1 MRWGIVAAIIVLQF
15 ADLGLTLFAVN
26 VLGAATELN
35 PVVAAILH
43 TPLIYLLKLVWVP
56 LVAVV
61 LALFRFHVGLYV
73 IVVWYAVVVGLN
85 LYSLA
90 RILL

>member
-1 MRWGIVAAIIVLQF
+1 MKWALVAAIIVLQVV
-15 ADLGLTLFAVN
+15 DLGMTLFAVN
-26 VLGAATELN
+26 VLGATEIN
-35 PVVAAILH
+35 PVVATILH

-56 LVAVV
+56 LVAVA
-61 LALFRFHVGLYV
+61 LALFRFYVGLYV
-73 IVVWYAVVVGLN
+73 IVAWYAVVVGFN